1 MVCGIQ
7 VGILDGF
14 WKWTI
19 SRKWT
24 MQSIMSCLNHYK
36 VISWKFGSQLWRRSR
51 ATSLFKWNFWI
62 ILLSKMNLLKY
73 IFVFQKKKFG
83 IKTVFFFR
91 NEFRHSWW
99 PRRFKKNLLI
109 EITRNETTKIYFCFS
124 DDIKTVFSRAGI
136 IASMETIPE
145 YLDVCTKIPEMNLL
159 KCIFATWYSN
169 QNCIFERSLR

>member
-1 MVCGIQ
+1 
-7 VGILDGF
+7 
-14 WKWTI
+14 
-19 SRKWT
+19 
-24 MQSIMSCLNHYK
+24 MSCLNHYK

-73 IFVFQKKKFG
+73 IFVFQKKFG

-99 PRRFKKNLLI
+99 PRRFKKTHWLKLRGMKLPKYIFVFRMISNL
-109 EITRNETTKIYFCFS
+109 YFQELELL
-124 DDIKTVFSRAGI
+124 RAWKQF
-136 IASMETIPE
+136 PK

-159 KCIFATWYSN
+159 KCIFAFFHM
-169 QNCIFERSLR
+169 IF